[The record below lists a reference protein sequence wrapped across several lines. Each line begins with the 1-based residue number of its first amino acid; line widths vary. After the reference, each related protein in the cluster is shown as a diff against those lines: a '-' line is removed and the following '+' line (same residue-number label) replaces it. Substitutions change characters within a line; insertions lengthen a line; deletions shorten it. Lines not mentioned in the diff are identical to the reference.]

1 LTPREERLARNET
14 LFRGVNEKVKEVRGE
29 FEEREAG
36 DLIEFICEC
45 GREGCVEQVPL
56 TVAEYE
62 AVRARPT
69 RFLLKPGHWQSE
81 VERVVEQ
88 NERFAVVEK
97 HEEEAEI
104 ARETDPRR

>member
-1 LTPREERLARNET
+1 
-14 LFRGVNEKVKEVRGE
+14 
-29 FEEREAG
+29 
-36 DLIEFICEC
+36 
-45 GREGCVEQVPL
+45 L